1 MRVISL
7 FCFVS
12 FQIIS
17 ETSIRKGIHLFG
29 FPFSDR
35 SPPLAYAQITHF
47 QPYAFLSIIQKSLT
61 MFFLLLLPIV
71 IMSYERLS
79 LPSLRSGLF
88 ALLLTVLLCIPTT
101 SAYSPLQARQEGQ
114 LQGAEFLPGC
124 AQECVYNKLS
134 QQSEFQSCNGQ
145 LRCLC
150 GKDPQRYRELLWS
163 CIDDL
168 SLCSPEEHRNTEVS
182 VRSVCDKV
190 LPVSSSSGTTASP
203 TSTAPAAT
211 SPAKTSTP
219 QPITVQSTEGKS
231 KGISGLSTAAIVGI
245 SVSVVVLLGL
255 IVGACMVLTIMR
267 NRRKRREQI
276 RSMVLEPTSPRGP
289 SGEWKVGGVNRS
301 GWASTNSVDSNS
313 GAGHYS
319 NSKSRL
325 TPIVTDIP
333 TDKKRGAP
341 AINISPVSPV
351 SPSSKSVAAAAVA
364 APPPQIK
371 VVASRKIMENHHLQI
386 DLPPTFSYTPATPN
400 LGEPVSP
407 VSPMSDFNRAQLA
420 RASSGSV
427 SSGNSCHG
435 VLPGQAFTTDSLSV
449 RSISPSPE
457 GSNRHTCSAATMPRI
472 QRERTPE
479 PSTPPPQYAPANP
492 ALSGNTDLGRS
503 SRNPSAAAAAGGGMA
518 RTDSIAWRRGLEE
531 AAERAM
537 TRVVRSEQSI
547 QEEGAGE
554 RRRKSSI
561 PGLDRFARRG
571 SRDTRGDEE
580 SSLVSNGETGSSFW
594 NRKSSRVSTPP
605 RSPGFFNPGR
615 RRDSGAT
622 GSKRSS
628 ADVGTAV

>member
-1 MRVISL
+1 M
-7 FCFVS
+7 
-12 FQIIS
+12 
-17 ETSIRKGIHLFG
+17 FG
-29 FPFSDR
+29 FPFPDQ
-35 SPPLAYAQITHF
+35 SPPLADVQIGSF
-47 QPYAFLSIIQKSLT
+47 PAFPFYHTKISDHA
-61 MFFLLLLPIV
+61 FFFPSPPIV
-71 IMSYERLS
+71 IMLYERLS
-79 LPSLRSGLF
+79 LQSTFSGPF
-88 ALLLTVLLCIPTT
+88 ALLLTVLLCIPAT

-114 LQGAEFLPGC
+114 PQGAMFPPEC
-124 AQECVYNKLS
+124 AQKCVDDKLS
-134 QQSEFQSCNGQ
+134 QHLEFQSCNGQ
-145 LRCLC
+145 LGCLC
-150 GKDPQRYRELLWS
+150 GKDPEPYRELLWS
-163 CIDDL
+163 CIDDPTN
-168 SLCSPEEHRNTEVS
+168 CRPEVHSETMAFVQ
-182 VRSVCDKV
+182 SVCEKV
-190 LPVSSSSGTTASP
+190 LPMSSPSNTTAS
-203 TSTAPAAT
+203 TSPPPAAIT
-211 SPAKTSTP
+211 PAKTS
-219 QPITVQSTEGKS
+219 ISQSTTAQPAKEES
-231 KGISGLSTAAIVGI
+231 KRSSGLSTAAIVGI
-245 SVSVVVLLGL
+245 SVGVVVSLGL
-255 IVGACMVLTIMR
+255 IVGACIILTIMR

-289 SGEWKVGGVNRS
+289 SGEWRS

-313 GAGHYS
+313 NTGHYY

-333 TDKKRGAP
+333 TEKKRGAP

-351 SPSSKSVAAAAVA
+351 SPMSKSVAAATVA
-364 APPPQIK
+364 APPPQTK

-386 DLPPTFSYTPATPN
+386 DLPPSFSYTPATPN
-400 LGEPVSP
+400 LEEPVSP
-407 VSPMSDFNRAQLA
+407 VSPISDFNRAQLA

-435 VLPGQAFTTDSLSV
+435 VLPGQAFTTDSRSV

-457 GSNRHTCSAATMPRI
+457 ASNRHTCSAATMPRI

-479 PSTPPPQYAPANP
+479 PSTPPPQYAPTNP
-492 ALSGNTDLGRS
+492 ALSSDTDLGRS
-503 SRNPSAAAAAGGGMA
+503 SRNPSIAAPAGGGIA
-518 RTDSIAWRRGLEE
+518 RTDSIAWRRGLEQ

-561 PGLDRFARRG
+561 PGLDRFARRA

-594 NRKSSRVSTPP
+594 NRKGGRVSTPP

-622 GSKRSS
+622 GSKRNS
-628 ADVGTAV
+628 ADIGTAV